1 MMLSTLRKKKRLY
14 SAISRLPHGYIEPMV
29 LRYVKGQPSSLI
41 AKAMGISIESVN
53 SRLLRATNRLH
64 GLLQDNGSSDISE

>member
-1 MMLSTLRKKKRLY
+1 MLSTLQDKKRLY

-41 AKAMGISIESVN
+41 AKAMGISISSVN
-53 SRLLRATNRLH
+53 SRVVRAANRLH
-64 GLLQDNGSSDISE
+64 GLLQDNGSHGICK